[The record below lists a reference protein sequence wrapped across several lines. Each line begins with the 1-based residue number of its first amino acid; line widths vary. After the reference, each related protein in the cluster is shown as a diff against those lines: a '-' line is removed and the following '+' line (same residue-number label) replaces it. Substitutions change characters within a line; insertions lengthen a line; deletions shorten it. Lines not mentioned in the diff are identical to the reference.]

1 MVIEHDEG
9 AEPCRSVRN
18 ESTACLRS
26 CVVRCLSS
34 EELGK
39 LGPFEAM
46 ALIHDKK
53 VALCEELENIADCL
67 PSNVDELTCLSV
79 AATLLPIL
87 RLAHEYE
94 ESVIFP
100 AYEKAVVR
108 TGQSMSID
116 RLRGEHISDECFAAD
131 LTGILLKIGHGGYV
145 DQAETFGFMLR
156 GFFDSL
162 RRHVAFENEHIAPII
177 RNSILSNPSAL

>member
-1 MVIEHDEG
+1 MIEGDQ
-9 AEPCRSVRN
+9 EPNMSISQK
-18 ESTACLRS
+18 ESAAHLRS
-26 CVVRCLSS
+26 CELGCLSS

-39 LGPFEAM
+39 LGPFAAM
-46 ALIHDKK
+46 TLIHDKK

-79 AATLLPIL
+79 AAKLLPIL

-100 AYEKAVVR
+100 TYEKAVAD
-108 TGQSMSID
+108 TGQNMSID

-145 DQAETFGFMLR
+145 DQAETFRFMLR
-156 GFFDSL
+156 GFFYSL
-162 RRHVAFENEHIAPII
+162 RRHVAFENEHVVPII
-177 RNSILSNPSAL
+177 RKSTLSHPNRF

>member
-1 MVIEHDEG
+1 LVIESDQ
-9 AEPCRSVRN
+9 EPNMSI
-18 ESTACLRS
+18 SQKASAAHPRS
-26 CVVRCLSS
+26 CELRCLSS

-39 LGPFEAM
+39 LDPFEAM
-46 ALIHDKK
+46 TLIHDKK
-53 VALCEELENIADCL
+53 VALCEELETIADRL
-67 PSNVDELTCLSV
+67 PSNIDELTCLSV
-79 AATLLPIL
+79 AAKLLPIL

-100 AYEKAVVR
+100 AYEKAVADIGR
-108 TGQSMSID
+108 SMSID

-162 RRHVAFENEHIAPII
+162 RRHVAFENEHVAPII
-177 RNSILSNPSAL
+177 RKGILSHPNRP

>member
-1 MVIEHDEG
+1 MSVCHD
-9 AEPCRSVRN
+9 
-18 ESTACLRS
+18 ESTAHRRS
-26 CVVRCLSS
+26 CEIRCLSS

-39 LGPFEAM
+39 RGLVEAM
-46 ALIHDKK
+46 TLIHDKK
-53 VALCEELENIADCL
+53 VGLCEELEHIADCL
-67 PSNVDELTCLSV
+67 PSNVDELTCLSI
-79 AATLLPIL
+79 AAKLIPIL

-100 AYEKAVVR
+100 AYEKAIAG
-108 TGQSMSID
+108 TGQSMSVD

-131 LTGILLKIGHGGYV
+131 LTVILLKIGHGGYV

-162 RRHVAFENEHIAPII
+162 RRHVAFENEHVAPII
-177 RNSILSNPSAL
+177 RNSILNNQRKFSGELGC